1 MNNRIYCE
9 KSYKKALKEYLVKL
23 SKQKYRL
30 NKIKKVFNDE
40 FK

>member
-9 KSYKKALKEYLVKL
+9 KAFKKSLKEYLFKL

-30 NKIKKVFNDE
+30 NKIKKIFNNE
-40 FK
+40 F

>member
-9 KSYKKALKEYLVKL
+9 KSYKALKEYLIKL

-30 NKIKKVFNDE
+30 KKIKKIFIDE